1 MRESG
6 IYQMYL
12 KNLLDRLLALVG
24 TAALSWLLILLGIAI
39 HLDSPGPIFFRQKR
53 AGKNGTY
60 FYIYKFRTM
69 RIDTP
74 HDMPT
79 HMLNNPI
86 FSSQESD
93 GFSGKHPSMSCH
105 SSLIS

>member
-60 FYIYKFRTM
+60 FYIYKFLHAYASKYF
-69 RIDTP
+69 RI
-74 HDMPT
+74 
-79 HMLNNPI
+79 
-86 FSSQESD
+86 SSA
-93 GFSGKHPSMSCH
+93 H
-105 SSLIS
+105 SSTESASRESPEPSRSSAIRIT